1 MPECK
6 RLTVGVI
13 LGGTSS
19 EREVS
24 LASGRAVASALNPS
38 LYRVRVYD
46 PLVDLARLVQDA
58 PRLDLAL
65 VMLHGRGGEDGTIQ
79 GMLDLLGVPYQCS
92 GVLGCALALN
102 KPLAKIHYR
111 RAGIPVAPH
120 VLLHRG
126 QPKAAQKVLDKLG
139 LPVVIKPAR
148 EGSSF
153 GVSIVRYKKYLM
165 PAIRAAWELD
175 HEVMAEKYLPGREI
189 TCAVLGN
196 RDPEPL
202 PLVEIIPGEKYGFFD
217 FEAKYR
223 PGATEEICPARLDAR
238 VTRRIQTLAVRAHR
252 ALRLKGYSRSDF
264 ILTQRGPVILETNTI
279 PGMTPTS
286 LLPLAAQAA
295 GMDFPA
301 LVNRLVELALED
313 SPKQRC
319 HL

>member
-13 LGGTSS
+13 LGGTST

-24 LASGRAVASALNPS
+24 LASGRAVASALNPAI
-38 LYRVRVYD
+38 YRVRVYD
-46 PLVDLARLVQDA
+46 PLVDLARLVHDA
-58 PRLDLAL
+58 PKLDLAL

-92 GVLGCALALN
+92 GVVGCALAMN

-120 VLLHRG
+120 VLLRRG
-126 QPKAAQKVLDKLG
+126 QPKAAQKVLDKVG
-139 LPVVIKPAR
+139 LPVVIKPASQ
-148 EGSSF
+148 GSSF

-165 PAIRAAWELD
+165 SAIRAAWELD

-196 RDPEPL
+196 RDPQPL
-202 PLVEIIPGEKYGFFD
+202 PLVEIIPGEKHGFFD

-223 PGATEEICPARLDAR
+223 PGASQEICPARLNAR

-264 ILTQRGPVILETNTI
+264 ILTERGPVILETNTI

-301 LVNRLVELALED
+301 LVNRLVDLALED

-319 HL
+319 RL